1 MAENKSLTE
10 ELEERLDVFFGQDSP
25 KEEATPSVR
34 PKSPLEDLR
43 SILLSL
49 EWEITD
55 SHLDKFLAELENL
68 KSRHKETSIEYLFI
82 KLLDSIVRYIKV
94 RKGNAHPSTIKL
106 LNNAFRSFATVVES
120 TSASE
125 GEKKNLLLDTINEFK
140 EVKAAIAK
148 DKRGKA
154 GDSAPA
160 AQDSQPAFIIQTQSG
175 TIVPGDAFLE
185 MEPVAEA
192 PPEPQME
199 RYTATPPPGLDTM
212 TPHEAFA
219 LAMQQI
225 KQTIEQEF
233 KALRA
238 ELRMWR
244 SGQ

>member
-10 ELEERLDVFFGQDSP
+10 ELEERLDIFFGEDGH
-25 KEEATPSVR
+25 EEAATPPARS
-34 PKSPLEDLR
+34 KSPLEELR

-55 SHLDKFLAELENL
+55 GHLDKFLAELENL
-68 KSRHKETSIEYLFI
+68 KSSHKENSIEHLFI

-94 RKGNAHPSTIKL
+94 RKANAHPNTIKL
-106 LNNAFRSFATVVES
+106 LNNAFRNFATVVES

-125 GEKKNLLLDTINEFK
+125 SEKKNFLLATINEFK

-148 DKRGKA
+148 DKMGRA
-154 GDSAPA
+154 QDQASPAPA
-160 AQDSQPAFIIQTQSG
+160 PKPAFTIQAQSG
-175 TIVPGDAFLE
+175 TIEPGDAFLE
-185 MEPVAEA
+185 MEPAAEA
-192 PPEPQME
+192 PPELKAE
-199 RYTATPPPGLDTM
+199 RYAASPPLGLDGM

-225 KQTIEQEF
+225 KQTIEKEF
-233 KALRA
+233 QALRA